1 MIRLR
6 GRPGRKRISNIYNR
20 AALPIR
26 PPMQIRFCP
35 KCGTKLQ
42 IKRGKDS
49 LLYSC
54 PKCGYEER
62 AHIVE
67 RSVETARRD
76 GAIKVVRKNT
86 DLNPLPV
93 TNAVCPKCKN
103 KEAYWWI
110 TQTRG
115 ADESAT
121 QFFKC
126 TKCGYTWR
134 EYS

>member
-1 MIRLR
+1 MV
-6 GRPGRKRISNIYNR
+6 
-20 AALPIR
+20 LPIR
-26 PPMQIRFCP
+26 TPMRIKFCP

-42 IKRGKDS
+42 VKRGKES
-49 LLYSC
+49 LFYSC

-62 AHIVE
+62 VHTVE
-67 RSVETARRD
+67 KSIETRRKD
-76 GAIKVVRKNT
+76 SAVKIVRKEA

-93 TNAVCPKCKN
+93 ISMVCPKCKN
-103 KEAYWWI
+103 KEAYWWLS
-110 TQTRG
+110 QTRG

>member
-1 MIRLR
+1 MVR
-6 GRPGRKRISNIYNR
+6 GSIKI
-20 AALPIR
+20 
-26 PPMQIRFCP
+26 PMQIRFCP

-42 IKRGKDS
+42 IKREKGS

-54 PKCGYEER
+54 PKCNYEER
-62 AHIVE
+62 AHTVE
-67 RSVETARRD
+67 KSIETKRKT
-76 GAIKVVRKNT
+76 GAVRIIMKEA

-93 TNAVCPKCKN
+93 TSTVCPRCNN

-110 TQTRG
+110 SQTRG

>member
-1 MIRLR
+1 M
-6 GRPGRKRISNIYNR
+6 
-20 AALPIR
+20 
-26 PPMQIRFCP
+26 PMKFCP
-35 KCGTKLQ
+35 KCETKLQ
-42 IKRGKDS
+42 IKREKDT
-49 LLYSC
+49 LLYFC

-62 AHIVE
+62 VHVIE
-67 RSVETARRD
+67 KSMETKR
-76 GAIKVVRKNT
+76 KESVVRVVKKEM

-93 TNAVCPKCKN
+93 TNVVCPRCKN
-103 KEAYWWI
+103 KEAYWWLS
-110 TQTRG
+110 QTRG

>member
-1 MIRLR
+1 MRM
-6 GRPGRKRISNIYNR
+6 K
-20 AALPIR
+20 
-26 PPMQIRFCP
+26 FCP

-42 IKRGKDS
+42 VKRGKES
-49 LLYSC
+49 LFYSC
-54 PKCGYEER
+54 PKCGHEER
-62 AHIVE
+62 VHTVE
-67 RSVETARRD
+67 RSIETRRKD
-76 GAIKVVRKNT
+76 SAVKIIKKET

-93 TNAVCPKCKN
+93 ISTVCSQCKN

-110 TQTRG
+110 SQTRG

>member
-6 GRPGRKRISNIYNR
+6 GRPSCKRISNIYNK
-20 AALPIR
+20 AAFPIR
-26 PPMQIRFCP
+26 ALMQIRFCP

-54 PKCGYEER
+54 PKCDYKER
-62 AHIVE
+62 AHTVE

-76 GAIKVVRKNT
+76 GAIKVVRKTT

-93 TNAVCPKCKN
+93 TNTVCPKSKN
-103 KEAYWWI
+103 KEAYWLI